1 MPAISADKLAQP
13 VSAGNLASGAG
24 LAALLLGRAIV
35 FTLLLGAAFFYQY
48 TQSSVFLGNEEN
60 ILLSL
65 WPIYGC
71 TVFVYGVS
79 LVYALVYRL
88 FSLNASRRQVF
99 VLSQIA
105 LDILV
110 VSYLL
115 VVSGGSRSVFLFLY
129 LVVVIY
135 AGLLAGRR
143 GAFIAASL
151 CSAVYPLALLSIG
164 RLTPRL
170 AAAVEILGTYE
181 PRIEEV
187 LYAGFVNLSSSFLTA
202 ALVSYAAER
211 LRRTG
216 EALVRSEV
224 DYRALEALHREIVTH
239 LTSGIITLS
248 PEGRITYLNHA
259 AETMLGKPLETV
271 YQHPL
276 AEAFPE
282 IHRATSSPGPR
293 TMRQEARVRG
303 AQGGELDL
311 GFSVSHFGG
320 TSAGEGGTIVI
331 FQDLTNLKRAEER
344 LKHLDRLAAIGEMA
358 AGIAHEIRNP
368 LAAVLGS
375 IDLLGSG
382 GRLNE
387 EDQRLM
393 GVLRRE
399 IVRLDNLI
407 TNFLHYSR
415 PVTMRFRKMDLDGL
429 VQEVLAT
436 MGRIKSPPVTFE
448 IEREGGD
455 FRIEADPDQVKQV
468 LWNLILN
475 ARQAMDPKGGKIR
488 VRLFRR
494 GGAGPGA
501 SCGFSVSDSGP
512 GIPKETLK
520 KLFTPFFT
528 SRPDG
533 TGLGLAMVDRIVG
546 MHGGIVD
553 AENLPEGGARFTVVL
568 PLEPPELDPT
578 VDADAA
584 ERPG

>member
-1 MPAISADKLAQP
+1 
-13 VSAGNLASGAG
+13 
-24 LAALLLGRAIV
+24 LLLGRAVV
-35 FTLLLGAAFFYQY
+35 FTLLLGAAFAYQY
-48 TQSSVFLGNEEN
+48 TQSSTAYGNEEN

-71 TVFVYGVS
+71 TVFVYGLS
-79 LVYALVYRL
+79 IVYGLAYRL
-88 FSLNASRRQVF
+88 ISLSARRRQAF
-99 VLSQIA
+99 VLFQIVVDV
-105 LDILV
+105 LI

-115 VVSGGSRSVFLFLY
+115 VVSGGSRSIFLFLY
-129 LVVVIY
+129 LVVVVY
-135 AGLLAGRR
+135 AGMLAGRR

-151 CSAVYPLALLSIG
+151 CSAVYPLALLAIG

-181 PRIEEV
+181 PRSEEI
-187 LYAGFVNLSSSFLTA
+187 LYAGFVNLSSAFLTA

-216 EALVRSEV
+216 EALARSEV
-224 DYRALEALHREIVTH
+224 DYRALEALHREIVTN

-248 PEGRITYLNHA
+248 PEGRITYLNRA
-259 AETMLGKPLETV
+259 AEAMLGRPLASV
-271 YQHPL
+271 YQQPL
-276 AEAFPE
+276 SGAFPE
-282 IHRATSSPGPR
+282 IYLATSGQGPR
-293 TMRQEARVRG
+293 STRQEARVRG
-303 AQGGELDL
+303 ALGGELDL
-311 GFSVSHFGG
+311 GFSTSHFGG
-320 TSAGEGGTIVI
+320 AAAGEGGTIII

-368 LAAVLGS
+368 LASVLGS

-399 IVRLDNLI
+399 IVRLDSLI
-407 TNFLHYSR
+407 TNFLNYSR
-415 PVTMRFRKMDLDGL
+415 PVVLKFQSVDLGNL
-429 VQEVLAT
+429 VQEVLST
-436 MGRIKSPPVTFE
+436 MGRIKSLPVTFE
-448 IEREGGD
+448 VEREGGD
-455 FRIEADPDQVKQV
+455 FRIAADPDQIKQV
-468 LWNLILN
+468 LWNLLLN
-475 ARQAMDPKGGKIR
+475 ARQAMEPGGGKIR
-488 VRLFRR
+488 IRLFRR
-494 GGAGPGA
+494 GGEGPGA
-501 SCGFSVSDSGP
+501 TCGFSVSDAGA

-553 AENLPEGGARFTVVL
+553 AENLPGGGARFTVAL
-568 PLEPPELDPT
+568 PLEPPELDVT
-578 VDADAA
+578 VDGDGVG
-584 ERPG
+584 RPV